1 MASKGTLLLTGANG
15 GISTGFVSQFLKS
28 PHASQYKGYYTVR
41 DPTSAFTIRNIL
53 ESPNASSHEYEIAP
67 LDMSTLESTRKGAAA
82 INKRVAEGTLPPI
95 RALVLNA
102 GVQDSKLDFTSD
114 GIERVFA
121 VNYLHQFLLVLLLL
135 QSMDKEH
142 GRIVLIGSTS
152 AFPDWWP
159 NKSNYKTEEQKLAF
173 TNIDDVAKGKRVI
186 DNEFEAAQRRY
197 GGSKVLMIMF
207 MFVLPPP
214 LRYIT
219 SRELTY
225 TKQTKQ
231 RHELQHRLN
240 TDPLLH
246 NISILGLDPGWV
258 TTSISRNN
266 PPTIKAIMATFQ
278 YLAPLFNLV
287 WPNHFLRT
295 ARKTGDDLV
304 RVCFAD
310 SFGEFPKA
318 VYVDGAEVGGRV
330 NGEVSDVGKRGELWE
345 GSLRFAGVGEGD
357 TVLVD
362 WK

>member
-15 GISTGFVSQFLKS
+15 GIATGFVSQFLKS

-41 DPTSAFTIRNIL
+41 DPASASTIRNIL
-53 ESPNASSHEYEIAP
+53 ESSNASSHEYEIAP

-102 GVQDSKLDFTSD
+102 GVQDSKLDFTAD

-121 VNYLHQFLLVLLLL
+121 INYLHQFLLVLLLL
-135 QSMDKEH
+135 QSMDREH

-159 NKSNYKTEEQKLAF
+159 NKSTYKTEEQKLAF
-173 TNIDDVAKGKRVI
+173 TNIDEVAKGKRVI

-207 MFVLPPP
+207 M
-214 LRYIT
+214 
-219 SRELTY
+219 
-225 TKQTKQ
+225 
-231 RHELQHRLN
+231 HELQRRLN

-258 TTSISRNN
+258 TTSISRHN

-310 SFGEFPKA
+310 EFGEFPKA

-330 NGEVSDVGKRGELWE
+330 NGEVLDVGKRGELWE